1 VRGNGSLAM
10 RGNGSLAVRGNG
22 SLAMRGN
29 GSWRP
34 LRRTGPAASLP
45 PEHPL
50 RLTVSPVTPSDRGR

>member
-1 VRGNGSLAM
+1 MKRRGLTVRGNGSLT
-10 RGNGSLAVRGNG
+10 VRGNG
-22 SLAMRGN
+22 SLTVRGI